1 MEQGREKI
9 RWGVE
14 SLGKTWRDVG
24 TGSSACVLA
33 LRREAINGIGAISE
47 SPVDGKGIVAGS
59 RYKVPCRFGSSCS
72 VVVSSG
78 YLW

>member
-24 TGSSACVLA
+24 TGSSGYVLA
-33 LRREAINGIGAISE
+33 LRREAINGTSAISE
-47 SPVDGKGIVAGS
+47 SPVDGKDSVAGR
-59 RYKVPCRFGSSCS
+59 RYKVPCRFGSSCE
-72 VVVSSG
+72 
-78 YLW
+78 